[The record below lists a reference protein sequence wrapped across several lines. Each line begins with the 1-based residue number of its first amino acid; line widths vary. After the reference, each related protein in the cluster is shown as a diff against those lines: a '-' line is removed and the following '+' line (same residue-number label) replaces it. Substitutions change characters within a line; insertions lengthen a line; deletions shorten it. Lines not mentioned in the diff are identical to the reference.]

1 MHDVFVESVRIQ
13 IKLSVMQK
21 NEQTRKE
28 YCIKRETSP
37 RKMADEEQFSLC
49 WNNFNTN
56 LSAGFHES
64 LCRGDLV
71 DVTLAAEGQLVK
83 AHRLVL
89 SVCSPYFRKMFTQMP
104 ANQHAFVFLKDVSS
118 TALKDLIQFMY
129 CGEVNVKQE
138 ALPAFISTAEA
149 LQIKGLTESNEN
161 VGTQVGSVSPTKEQH
176 VITSTPLPDLASIR
190 PRASARVV
198 TRPQTFKLESE
209 GSSDEK
215 HTVAIV
221 QTPQPIKRIA
231 RQSITAV
238 APKRQ
243 KTQVS
248 QIVQESH
255 HPDPLDAPDHEI
267 VSPQQLKET
276 TEFIDLPIETT
287 STLNPKTEPE
297 YVEDTQEVETEQD
310 DDNQYVEDVTYGE
323 EKYEESYFTEGDA
336 DKAGVS
342 GFSETYATEGDQSAT
357 EAQDYLLD
365 TSESVYSFLKGRKGG
380 YHLIHDN
387 YIYRSN
393 FRRQGVEKNVF
404 YFECIWNRNGRC
416 RGRIKTVGD
425 KLFVTNSNVPHNHEP
440 EYTRIQDA
448 RQRGLISMK
457 TLSEAAREYDERVQ
471 IKVDMMP
478 EMLL

>member
-1 MHDVFVESVRIQ
+1 
-13 IKLSVMQK
+13 
-21 NEQTRKE
+21 
-28 YCIKRETSP
+28 
-37 RKMADEEQFSLC
+37 MADEEQFSLC

-118 TALKDLIQFMY
+118 SALKDLIQFMY
-129 CGEVNVKQE
+129 CGEVNVRQE

-149 LQIKGLTESNEN
+149 LQIKGLTESNEA
-161 VGTQVGSVSPTKEQH
+161 VTATGSSSPTKE
-176 VITSTPLPDLASIR
+176 VITSTPLPDTASIR
-190 PRASARVV
+190 ARGTVRSV
-198 TRPQTFKLESE
+198 SNRPQAFKIESE

-215 HTVAIV
+215 QTVTLV
-221 QTPQPIKRIA
+221 QNQPVKRIA
-231 RQSITAV
+231 RQSIPTS
-238 APKRQ
+238 APKRV
-243 KTQVS
+243 KTQLS
-248 QIVQESH
+248 QET
-255 HPDPLDAPDHEI
+255 PDPLDAPDHEI
-267 VSPQQLKET
+267 VTPQQLKET

-287 STLNPKTEPE
+287 SLNPKTEPE
-297 YVEDTQEVETEQD
+297 YVEDTQEIETEQD

-323 EKYEESYFTEGDA
+323 EKYEESYFTEGD
-336 DKAGVS
+336 DNKAGVS

-357 EAQDYLLD
+357 EAQDYYID
-365 TSESVYSFLKGRKGG
+365 ASESVYSFLRGRKGG
-380 YHLIHDN
+380 HHLVYDN

-393 FRRQGVEKNVF
+393 FRRHGLEKNVF

-425 KLFVTNSNVPHNHEP
+425 KIYRSNSNVPHNHEP
-440 EYTRIQDA
+440 DYVRIQEA
-448 RQRGLISMK
+448 RQKGLITLKS
-457 TLSEAAREYDERVQ
+457 LSEAAREYEERVQ
-471 IKVDMMP
+471 IKVEMIP
-478 EMLL
+478 EMLNECLISPYSNVKTFPN